1 MGLQTKCPGSA
12 HSGLLRQE
20 KRKRK
25 RIRPSSA
32 SSSLSRHRRG
42 LTELPRLVPI
52 SIRPD
57 GRERAM
63 ATRYLIISLPV
74 QGGATAGSLWS
85 RLQDSISRHSFDTP
99 LYRVKSLLCLSFY
112 SPLRFAATFSPDL
125 LGLRSS
131 TSQISAWAPSI
142 RSWPSATISSR
153 FTLPLP
159 RPRSRSLLASIC
171 CDTVAICA
179 VQCLRGG
186 RLAQDPK
193 ADRGSRARRRGR
205 ERGTHRRW
213 RPRRH
218 LPHQVLPSSLTY

>member
-1 MGLQTKCPGSA
+1 V
-12 HSGLLRQE
+12 LLKKE
-20 KRKRK
+20 KGNEFVRLLLLLLLLLLS
-25 RIRPSSA
+25 PS
-32 SSSLSRHRRG
+32 
-42 LTELPRLVPI
+42 TW
-52 SIRPD
+52 PD
-57 GRERAM
+57 GTPPSCSNINQTRRERARAM

-74 QGGATAGSLWS
+74 QSGATAGSLWS

-99 LYRVKSLLCLSFY
+99 LYRVKPSLPLLLY
-112 SPLRFAATFSPDL
+112 SPLRFAAAFSSDL

-153 FTLPLP
+153 FTSLIP

-171 CDTVAICA
+171 CDAVAICA
-179 VQCLRGG
+179 VQCLCGG

-218 LPHQVLPSSLTY
+218 LPHQVVLPASLTY